1 MAKKIVQLQTVNTQ
15 TGEPIDDVDVKTSAK
30 CVTFDNGKTFEQMLA
45 EGTLKGA
52 KGDKGEPG
60 VPGVPGEKG
69 AKGEPGIQGVQGV
82 PGVKGDTWKPTVDGS
97 GKLTWTKD
105 STSTPPTPQNIK
117 GTKGDKGDPGDN
129 IKIGASLQDSTE
141 VKLFF
146 KVVG

>member
-15 TGEPIDDVDVKTSAK
+15 TGQPIDDVDVKTSAK

-45 EGTLKGA
+45 DGTLKGA

-60 VPGVPGEKG
+60 VPGVQGVRGEKG
-69 AKGEPGIQGVQGV
+69 ETGKQGIQGVQGE
-82 PGVKGDTWKPTVDGS
+82 KGDTWKPRVDGS
-97 GKLTWTKD
+97 GNLTWTKD
-105 STSTPPTPQNIK
+105 ATATPPTTQNIK
-117 GTKGDKGDPGDN
+117 GVKGDKGDPGDN

>member
-15 TGEPIDDVDVKTSAK
+15 TGQPIDDVDVKTSAK

-45 EGTLKGA
+45 DGTLKGA

-60 VPGVPGEKG
+60 VPGVQG
-69 AKGEPGIQGVQGV
+69 AR
-82 PGVKGDTWKPTVDGS
+82 
-97 GKLTWTKD
+97 
-105 STSTPPTPQNIK
+105 
-117 GTKGDKGDPGDN
+117 GDKGDPGDN

>member
-15 TGEPIDDVDVKTSAK
+15 TGQPIDDVDVKTSAK
-30 CVTFDNGKTFEQMLA
+30 CVTFENGKTFEQMLA
-45 EGTLKGA
+45 DGTLKGA

-60 VPGVPGEKG
+60 VPGVQGVRGEKG
-69 AKGEPGIQGVQGV
+69 ETGKQGIQGVQGE
-82 PGVKGDTWKPTVDGS
+82 KGDTWKPRVDGS
-97 GKLTWTKD
+97 GNLTWTKD
-105 STSTPPTPQNIK
+105 ATATTPTTQNIK
-117 GTKGDKGDPGDN
+117 GVKGDKGDPGDN